1 MKYWNKHRIFKKLT
15 IYIAEVI
22 ATDKDALEG
31 TESVLS
37 CKITGLSAKATVI
50 WTKGDQTQGGTTE
63 GELNDGTQ
71 ISTLTVTN
79 PQEDTEYTCVVTS
92 GEYSSS
98 EPSETPLS
106 LNVYG
111 KFLLFSQTMKVVNY
125 SELR

>member
-1 MKYWNKHRIFKKLT
+1 MGFQHLKLT
-15 IYIAEVI
+15 FFDLLNSFKFNIADVI

-37 CKITGLSAKATVI
+37 CKITGLSAKATVS

-98 EPSETPLS
+98 EPSETTLS

-111 KFLLFSQTMKVVNY
+111 KFL
-125 SELR
+125 

>member
-1 MKYWNKHRIFKKLT
+1 MKKLT
-15 IYIAEVI
+15 IYIADVI

-37 CKITGLSAKATVI
+37 CKITGLSAKATVS

>member
-1 MKYWNKHRIFKKLT
+1 MDKNLKGLT
-15 IYIAEVI
+15 IHITEVI
-22 ATDKDALEG
+22 ATYKDALEG

-37 CKITGLSAKATVI
+37 CKITGMSDKATVS

-111 KFLLFSQTMKVVNY
+111 KILIFSQTMQVVNC

>member
-1 MKYWNKHRIFKKLT
+1 MILRLRNIEISLQIDRIFKKLT

-31 TESVLS
+31 TESVLL

-50 WTKGDQTQGGTTE
+50 WTTGGQTQEGTTE

-79 PQEDTEYTCVVTS
+79 PQEDTVYTCVLTS
-92 GEYSSS
+92 GEFSSS
-98 EPSETPLS
+98 EASETTLS

-111 KFLLFSQTMKVVNY
+111 KFL
-125 SELR
+125 

>member
-1 MKYWNKHRIFKKLT
+1 MT

-37 CKITGLSAKATVI
+37 CKITGLSAKATVS
-50 WTKGDQTQGGTTE
+50 WTTGGQTQGETTD
-63 GELNDGTQ
+63 GELNEGTQ

-98 EPSETPLS
+98 ETSETTLS

-111 KFLLFSQTMKVVNY
+111 KYLGFSQVIQFINSELCTINEGLLF
-125 SELR
+125 

>member
-1 MKYWNKHRIFKKLT
+1 MKKLT

-37 CKITGLSAKATVI
+37 CKITGLSAKVTVS

>member
-1 MKYWNKHRIFKKLT
+1 MT
-15 IYIAEVI
+15 IYNAEVI
-22 ATDKDALEG
+22 ATDKDALKG

-37 CKITGLSAKATVI
+37 CKITGLNDKATVS
-50 WTKGDQTQGGTTE
+50 WTKGDETQGGTTE

-98 EPSETPLS
+98 ETYETALS

-111 KFLLFSQTMKVVNY
+111 QFLLFSQTMKVINY

>member
-1 MKYWNKHRIFKKLT
+1 MT
-15 IYIAEVI
+15 IYNAEVI

-37 CKITGLSAKATVI
+37 CTITGLSAKATVI

-71 ISTLTVTN
+71 MSTLTVTN

-92 GEYSSS
+92 GEYSLS
-98 EPSETPLS
+98 EASETSLS

-111 KFLLFSQTMKVVNY
+111 KFLLFSQTMKVINY
-125 SELR
+125 IELR

>member
-1 MKYWNKHRIFKKLT
+1 
-15 IYIAEVI
+15 V
-22 ATDKDALEG
+22 
-31 TESVLS
+31 S
-37 CKITGLSAKATVI
+37 

-106 LNVYG
+106 INVYG
-111 KFLLFSQTMKVVNY
+111 KILIFSQTMKVVNY
-125 SELR
+125 SQLQKIKDYFSYILPICPQLWRYQAEK

>member
-1 MKYWNKHRIFKKLT
+1 MI

-37 CKITGLSAKATVI
+37 CKITGLSAKATVS
-50 WTKGDQTQGGTTE
+50 WTKVGKTQEGTTE
-63 GELNDGTQ
+63 EELDHGTQ

-92 GEYSSS
+92 GEYSPS
-98 EPSETPLS
+98 EPSKTSLS

-111 KFLLFSQTMKVVNY
+111 KFL
-125 SELR
+125 

>member
-1 MKYWNKHRIFKKLT
+1 MT

-31 TESVLS
+31 TESILS

-71 ISTLTVTN
+71 ISTLTITN
-79 PQEDTEYTCVVTS
+79 PQQDTEYNCVVTS

>member
-1 MKYWNKHRIFKKLT
+1 MKKLT
-15 IYIAEVI
+15 INIADVI
-22 ATDKDALEG
+22 AADKDALEG

-98 EPSETPLS
+98 EASETPLS

-111 KFLLFSQTMKVVNY
+111 KILIFSHTMKVVNC

>member
-1 MKYWNKHRIFKKLT
+1 MSLLIDRNLKKLT

-22 ATDKDALEG
+22 ATDKDAIEG

-37 CKITGLSAKATVI
+37 CTITGLSTKATVI
-50 WTKGDQTQGGTTE
+50 WTKGDQTQEGTTE

-98 EPSETPLS
+98 EPSETTLS

-111 KFLLFSQTMKVVNY
+111 KSLRICQTMKVVNY

>member
-1 MKYWNKHRIFKKLT
+1 MDKNLKWLIIHIT
-15 IYIAEVI
+15 DVI

-31 TESVLS
+31 TESILS
-37 CKITGLSAKATVI
+37 CKITGLSSKATVS

-63 GELNDGTQ
+63 GELNDDTQ

-98 EPSETPLS
+98 ETYETPLS

-125 SELR
+125 SEQW

>member
-1 MKYWNKHRIFKKLT
+1 MT
-15 IYIAEVI
+15 IYIADVI

-37 CKITGLSAKATVI
+37 CKITGLSAKATVS
-50 WTKGDQTQGGTTE
+50 WTTGGQTQRKATDGG
-63 GELNDGTQ
+63 LNHGTQ

-98 EPSETPLS
+98 EPSETTLS

-111 KFLLFSQTMKVVNY
+111 
-125 SELR
+125 